1 MAEVAAMQ
9 RYIPCGLYFPGG
21 SVYPGDSN
29 LAWYKHFCCKHKQHL
44 IQILEEERME
54 IMALCFIV
62 PGQTMAASGL
72 SLSCVVSQTLLH
84 EQHSI
89 HWEKSSRAQ
98 HDRGQAL
105 AYPTSEWLG
114 IDFSDLEQNLQHL
127 LWHLCT
133 VSATLRPQC
142 ALGFVSFAQ

>member
-44 IQILEEERME
+44 IQILEKERME

-62 PGQTMAASGL
+62 PAQTMAASGL
-72 SLSCVVSQTLLH
+72 SLSCVVAKLCCMNNTVHALYPLG
-84 EQHSI
+84 
-89 HWEKSSRAQ
+89 EK
-98 HDRGQAL
+98 
-105 AYPTSEWLG
+105 
-114 IDFSDLEQNLQHL
+114 LQG
-127 LWHLCT
+127 T
-133 VSATLRPQC
+133 T
-142 ALGFVSFAQ
+142 